1 MQKLETKFAR
11 YELRT
16 KKHEVQVVSAHWL
29 ILASAVGSVF
39 VLKQRLHN
47 KYVGAMQELR
57 RRADKVLGRLLVLCI
72 ALGKFKVTLCVVR
85 ARRSKFVS
93 R

>member
-1 MQKLETKFAR
+1 VKSLKEIKTEQRRRDLMQKLETKFAR

-47 KYVGAMQELR
+47 KYVGAMQGQN
-57 RRADKVLGRLLVLCI
+57 KSLLH
-72 ALGKFKVTLCVVR
+72 
-85 ARRSKFVS
+85 SQ
-93 R
+93 